1 MKWKKGINTQRLFSW
16 IVVTLLF
23 TPFSLWSLPFQ
34 LSLNA
39 VFSSWSPQDA
49 GGLEKKEKCF
59 NVHCT
64 LQFMRVY
71 NVRSRYFLSLQS
83 FSLLFLEVPFS
94 LLPQSLRL
102 LSLSSLFLLF
112 LMYTK
117 AFHLINRSIVL
128 QRVLALECVAGI
140 SQIYT
145 GCTLPLKPGCTWSC
159 NDGLSD
165 IRGLF

>member
-1 MKWKKGINTQRLFSW
+1 MDSCYTFVYSIFPLVFTFSVVSERRVLFM
-16 IVVTLLF
+16 I
-23 TPFSLWSLPFQ
+23 
-34 LSLNA
+34 
-39 VFSSWSPQDA
+39 SSRRWRVR
-49 GGLEKKEKCF
+49 KKEKCF

-71 NVRSRYFLSLQS
+71 NVRSRYLLSLQS
-83 FSLLFLEVPFS
+83 FSLLFLEAPLS
-94 LLPQSLRL
+94 LLPQSLCL